1 MPSSWIE
8 QQHQLQMN
16 ILTRY
21 AELGITPVLPAFNGV
36 VPAEMKTI
44 FPAAN
49 ITRLTP
55 AWYDLNGIG

>member
-1 MPSSWIE
+1 
-8 QQHQLQMN
+8 MN